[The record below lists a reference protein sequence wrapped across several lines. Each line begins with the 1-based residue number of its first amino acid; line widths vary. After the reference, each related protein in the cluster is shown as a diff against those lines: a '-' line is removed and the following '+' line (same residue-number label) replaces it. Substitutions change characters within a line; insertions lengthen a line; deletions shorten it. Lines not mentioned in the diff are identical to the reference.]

1 MALYDEQGA
10 TGTDHMLAWTPACKR
25 EGKGRTSSR
34 ESVRYACQL
43 DLWVGEALTSPT
55 LSLLLRANFLPLCG
69 AEQEVRAEMSELLWW
84 WIAMQNLSEKHT
96 VCCVKDFYE
105 NCIEKSTIFFAA
117 SVCIN
122 TWKWLV
128 PLQCPSL
135 HSTEQPGS
143 FIFSKNYKT
152 SASVCKK
159 RVSCICLLHSVQH
172 ILSISASP
180 HTELCVPALGWTR
193 LERDGG
199 DVLLQGGQRWGE
211 DTEEMKRSEEKKDV
225 KMRKKAVEKRRW
237 KG

>member
-34 ESVRYACQL
+34 ESVRSACQL

-105 NCIEKSTIFFAA
+105 NCIEKSTIF
-117 SVCIN
+117 
-122 TWKWLV
+122 L
-128 PLQCPSL
+128 LL
-135 HSTEQPGS
+135 L
-143 FIFSKNYKT
+143 
-152 SASVCKK
+152 SASTLENGLCPF
-159 RVSCICLLHSVQH
+159 SALHCIPQSNLGALYLVRTIRLLHLCARRGLVAFVCYIVYSTSCPYQPHPTLSSVSQ
-172 ILSISASP
+172 LWVEP
-180 HTELCVPALGWTR
+180 GWR
-193 LERDGG
+193 EMVGMCCSKG
-199 DVLLQGGQRWGE
+199 DK
-211 DTEEMKRSEEKKDV
+211 DEEKTQK
-225 KMRKKAVEKRRW
+225 RW
-237 KG
+237 KDQRKRKM

>member
-1 MALYDEQGA
+1 MSKVLLVQTICSHGPLPAKGKDLFQGICQICLP
-10 TGTDHMLAWTPACKR
+10 TGFVSGGSTDQPYSVPAAQ
-25 EGKGRTSSR
+25 GQLSTSLWGRTRGRSR
-34 ESVRYACQL
+34 DEWTFVVVNSHAKSI
-43 DLWVGEALTSPT
+43 WEAH
-55 LSLLLRANFLPLCG
+55 SLLCERFLW
-69 AEQEVRAEMSELLWW
+69 ELYRK
-84 WIAMQNLSEKHT
+84 KHH
-96 VCCVKDFYE
+96 F
-105 NCIEKSTIFFAA
+105 FFAA

-180 HTELCVPALGWTR
+180 HAELCVPALGWTR
-193 LERDGG
+193 LERDGE

-211 DTEEMKRSEEKKDV
+211 NTEEMKRSEEKKDV